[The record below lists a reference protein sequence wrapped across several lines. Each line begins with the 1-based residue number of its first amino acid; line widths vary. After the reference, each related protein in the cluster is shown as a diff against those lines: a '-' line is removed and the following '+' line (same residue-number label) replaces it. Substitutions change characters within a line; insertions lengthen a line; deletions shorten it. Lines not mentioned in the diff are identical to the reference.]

1 MKKNKLKKIL
11 VIGLGYVGLS
21 NALIFSRHHEVLGL
35 DIDQEKINK
44 LQNNISPLDDAE
56 IIQTLKLDNPSL
68 QFDIFSEDHLSDADF
83 IIVSTPTNYDTNK
96 NYFDTHSVES
106 IIEKSLET
114 NLEAIIIIKSTVPV
128 GFTQSLNKKFKTNR
142 IIFSPE
148 FLREGHALHDNL
160 YPSRIIVSDNHPD
173 AQVFGEM
180 LRHASLKPEVEV
192 LAMTSTEAEAVKLF
206 ANCYLAMRVA
216 YFNELDSYAMSHK
229 LNTKK
234 IIEGVSLDPRVGK
247 GYNNPS
253 FGYGGYC
260 LPKDTKQLLANYADI
275 PQSLVAAIIGSNAH
289 RKDFI
294 AEQIIAKNPSLVGV
308 YRMVPKEG
316 SDNIRESSIQ
326 AIMKRIK
333 ARGIEVIVYEPLIK
347 EERFFNSPVIKSI
360 KEFKRRST
368 LILTNRMHA
377 ELADVCDKVFTRDF
391 FGSDQ

>member
-1 MKKNKLKKIL
+1 MKKDKLKKIL

-21 NALIFSRHHEVLGL
+21 NALIFSKFHNVLGL
-35 DIDQEKINK
+35 DIDQEKINN
-44 LQNNISPLDDAE
+44 LQNKISPLNDAE
-56 IIQTLKLDNPSL
+56 IIQTLKLDNPLL
-68 QFDIFSEDHLSDADF
+68 QFDIFSEDYLNDAHF
-83 IIVSTPTNYDTNK
+83 IIVSTPTNYDTYK
-96 NYFDTHSVES
+96 NFFDTHSVEYVV
-106 IIEKSLET
+106 EKSLEA
-114 NLEAIIIIKSTVPV
+114 NPEAIIIIKSTVPV
-128 GFTQSLNKKFKTNR
+128 GFTMSLNKKFKTNR

-148 FLREGHALHDNL
+148 FLREGYALQDNL

-173 AQVFGEM
+173 AHVFAEM
-180 LRHASLKPEVEV
+180 LKHASLKPEVEI

-216 YFNELDSYAMSHK
+216 YFNELDSYAMSHE

-253 FGYGGYC
+253 FGFGGYC
-260 LPKDTKQLLANYADI
+260 LPKDTKQLRANFADI
-275 PQSLVAAIIGSNAH
+275 PQSLIEAIISSNSR
-289 RKDFI
+289 RKDFL
-294 AEQIIAKNPSLVGV
+294 AEQVVAKNPSLVGV
-308 YRMVPKEG
+308 YRMIHKEG

-326 AIMKRIK
+326 GILKRIK
-333 ARGIEVIVYEPLIK
+333 AKGIKVIIYEPLIK
-347 EERFFNSPVIKSI
+347 EELFFNSPVIKSLQ
-360 KEFKRRST
+360 EFKRRST

>member
-35 DIDQEKINK
+35 DIDQEKINQ

-83 IIVSTPTNYDTNK
+83 IIVSTPTNYDTNT

-106 IIEKSLET
+106 VVEKSLET
-114 NLEAIIIIKSTVPV
+114 NQEAIIIIKSTVPV

-275 PQSLVAAIIGSNAH
+275 PQSLIAAIIGSNAH

-316 SDNIRESSIQ
+316 SDNIRKSSIQ

-333 ARGIEVIVYEPLIK
+333 AKGIEVIVYEPLIK
-347 EERFFNSPVIKSI
+347 EERFFNSPVITSI

-377 ELADVCDKVFTRDF
+377 ELADVRDKVFTRDF

>member
-35 DIDQEKINK
+35 DIDQEKINQ

-83 IIVSTPTNYDTNK
+83 IIVSTPTNYDTNT

-106 IIEKSLET
+106 VVEKSLET
-114 NLEAIIIIKSTVPV
+114 NQEAIIIIKSTVPV

-275 PQSLVAAIIGSNAH
+275 PQSLIAAIVGSNAH

-294 AEQIIAKNPSLVGV
+294 AEQIIAKNPSQVGV
-308 YRMVPKEG
+308 YRMVTKEG

-347 EERFFNSPVIKSI
+347 EERFFNSPVITSI

-377 ELADVCDKVFTRDF
+377 ELADVRDKVFTRDF

>member
-35 DIDQEKINK
+35 DIDQEKINQ

-83 IIVSTPTNYDTNK
+83 IIVSTPTNYDTKK

-106 IIEKSLET
+106 VVEKSLET
-114 NLEAIIIIKSTVPV
+114 NQEAIIIIKSTVPV

-216 YFNELDSYAMSHK
+216 YFNELDSYAMSHE

-275 PQSLVAAIIGSNAH
+275 PQSLIAAIIGSNAH
-289 RKDFI
+289 RQDFI
-294 AEQIIAKNPSLVGV
+294 VEQIVAKNPSRVGV
-308 YRMVPKEG
+308 YRMVTKEG

-333 ARGIEVIVYEPLIK
+333 AKGIEVIVYEPLIK
-347 EERFFNSPVIKSI
+347 EECFFNSPVIKSI

-377 ELADVCDKVFTRDF
+377 ELADVRDKVFTRDF

>member
-35 DIDQEKINK
+35 DIDQEKINQ

-83 IIVSTPTNYDTNK
+83 IIVSTPTNYDTNT

-106 IIEKSLET
+106 VVEKSLET
-114 NLEAIIIIKSTVPV
+114 NQEAIIIIKSTVPV

-275 PQSLVAAIIGSNAH
+275 PQSLIAAIVGSNAH

-316 SDNIRESSIQ
+316 SDNIRKSSIQ

-333 ARGIEVIVYEPLIK
+333 AKGIEVIVYEPLIK
-347 EERFFNSPVIKSI
+347 EERFFNSPVITSI

-377 ELADVCDKVFTRDF
+377 ELADVRDKVFTRDF